1 MKPERIPKLH
11 VLGLIVFSLLLTA
24 CPKDNPDD
32 PLRKYAKAVDTMAGS
47 INSMIK
53 AKRDLA
59 ANGRITP
66 AEELA
71 LTRALLVANEA
82 VTVFHQRV
90 KSLTAA
96 PDAATKA
103 ELMTLLNNV
112 TTAIDNLNNQGVI
125 GVTNS
130 ESKQKLTRFIA
141 AIRGAIAVF
150 SGL

>member
-1 MKPERIPKLH
+1 MKPGRIPKLH

-24 CPKDNPDD
+24 CPQDNPND
-32 PLRKYAKAVDTMAGS
+32 PLRKYAKAADNMAGA

-66 AEELA
+66 AEELT

-82 VTVFHQRV
+82 VSVFHQRV

-96 PDAATKA
+96 PDASTKA

-112 TTAIDNLNNQGVI
+112 TNAIDNLNSQGVT

-130 ESKQKLTRFIA
+130 ESKQKLSRFIA
-141 AIRGAIAVF
+141 TIKTAIAVF
-150 SGL
+150 NGL

>member
-1 MKPERIPKLH
+1 MKPGRIPRLH

-24 CPKDNPDD
+24 CPKDNPND
-32 PLRKYAKAVDTMAGS
+32 PLRKYAKAADDMAGA

-53 AKRDLA
+53 AKRNLA
-59 ANGRITP
+59 TDGRITP

-90 KSLTAA
+90 KSLNAA
-96 PDAATKA
+96 PDAATKT

-112 TTAIDNLNNQGVI
+112 TTAVDNLNSQGVI
-125 GVTNS
+125 GVANS

-141 AIRGAIAVF
+141 TLRAAIAIF

>member
-1 MKPERIPKLH
+1 MKPVRIPKLH

-24 CPKDNPDD
+24 CPQDNPND
-32 PLRKYAKAVDTMAGS
+32 PLRKYAKAADNMAGA

-59 ANGRITP
+59 VAGRITP

-90 KSLTAA
+90 KSLTAT
-96 PDAATKA
+96 PDATTKA

-112 TTAIDNLNNQGVI
+112 TTAIDDLNNQGVL

-130 ESKQKLTRFIA
+130 ESKQKLSRFIA
-141 AIRGAIAVF
+141 TIKAAIAVF
-150 SGL
+150 SAA